1 LTVCKQWIAMSG
13 THPKGGKGSSK
24 RPPFRLAK
32 QTEVDDD
39 SAATTPARASQQQSA
54 GGTSTAAKQQQQQQ
68 QQQPPPPPSEEPPAE
83 RRSSSD
89 GSRPPTTP
97 TTKAQ
102 ISCGRV
108 QSKNNSPKNSKPLSR
123 AFIQLRGFIRYRRRG
138 VCIEVVG
145 IRGFTANVEERL
157 YVVDGGGDALFMVA
171 NIAVY
176 KFGIGLSFEYRE
188 FHGADPEKFFK
199 DTMRKNVR
207 DRNILFE
214 FESELINFIQNENCQ
229 VKEFPGMCS
238 YYRMLLHR
246 VSAYFGLEHN
256 VIAGGTSLAVKKT
269 PNTRIPPV
277 SFQSLYNE
285 CMEKPTSTLATTLTT
300 TTTTLATTTIT
311 TSVATA
317 ISTST
322 TNVPVLL
329 KREAEVGKE
338 NGSNTEIP
346 KPEMKATKSIEERE
360 QSYVLARA
368 RIFSKTSSSS
378 TDAAAETARRFCAKP
393 WSSAENNPETCMMYN
408 QQKCL
413 AQQYGFGNNGG
424 GGTGRNLPIPQVE
437 AASPY
442 AHPPYRLSRIM
453 NLIILLLLLL
463 LLLIFLYNLPEDE
476 IMEMPNVPQFGRMFN
491 PLSVFP
497 GSPVMC
503 LVQSIDQVPEG
514 ALLINPHTGEPLLN
528 TDGSLCFHNSRT
540 MLRMQQQMNTF
551 AATSNVHPH
560 PTMGSI
566 SPGDQMTA
574 AATMLPNNLQSLNIN
589 VDHPPT
595 INTYTNEPPMAA
607 QFNAGMNQSG
617 CNFAGVQSQMPCV
630 VPPKPMMYGAQTGP
644 VNGSADI
651 SQMGMANNP
660 SFSFYYPPMYYSNYA
675 PHHQAVPMTA
685 FNPPT
690 TVMDEQQ
697 QQLLQQ
703 QQQQQQQQLQLQL
716 QQQQQQ
722 QQQIGTAAE
731 SANSNEE
738 LMLNRYGDA
747 ETTYAAQVMHP
758 MNNFQG
764 NVFDQYRRGS
774 QDDRQNE

>member
-1 LTVCKQWIAMSG
+1 MEIRSDHGLRAGAVLTVCKQWIAMSG

-39 SAATTPARASQQQSA
+39 SAATTPTRTSQQQSA
-54 GGTSTAAKQQQQQQ
+54 GGTSTAAKQQQQ

-108 QSKNNSPKNSKPLSR
+108 QSKNNSPKNSKPLPR
-123 AFIQLRGFIRYRRRG
+123 VNEREALRTGG
-138 VCIEVVG
+138 CLT
-145 IRGFTANVEERL
+145 TAPVPC
-157 YVVDGGGDALFMVA
+157 FQT
-171 NIAVY
+171 IAPDWSTSPDMS
-176 KFGIGLSFEYRE
+176 GRLSFEYRE

-199 DTMRKNVR
+199 ETMRKNVR

-285 CMEKPTSTLATTLTT
+285 CMEKPTSTLATT
-300 TTTTLATTTIT
+300 TTTLATTTIT

-317 ISTST
+317 ITTST

-393 WSSAENNPETCMMYN
+393 WSSAENNPETCIIYN

-424 GGTGRNLPIPQVE
+424 GGGTGRNLSIPPVE
-437 AASPY
+437 AAPPY
-442 AHPPYRLSRIM
+442 AHPSYRL
-453 NLIILLLLLL
+453 N
-463 LLLIFLYNLPEDE
+463 E

-560 PTMGSI
+560 ATMGSI

-595 INTYTNEPPMAA
+595 MNTYTNEPPMAA
-607 QFNAGMNQSG
+607 QFNAGMNQSVVG

-660 SFSFYYPPMYYSNYA
+660 SYSFYYPPMYYSNYA

-703 QQQQQQQQLQLQL
+703 QQQQQQQQLQFQL

-722 QQQIGTAAE
+722 QQQQQISTAAE
-731 SANSNEE
+731 SANNNEE

-747 ETTYAAQVMHP
+747 ETPYAAQVMHP

>member
-1 LTVCKQWIAMSG
+1 M
-13 THPKGGKGSSK
+13 
-24 RPPFRLAK
+24 R
-32 QTEVDDD
+32 
-39 SAATTPARASQQQSA
+39 
-54 GGTSTAAKQQQQQQ
+54 
-68 QQQPPPPPSEEPPAE
+68 
-83 RRSSSD
+83 
-89 GSRPPTTP
+89 
-97 TTKAQ
+97 
-102 ISCGRV
+102 
-108 QSKNNSPKNSKPLSR
+108 
-123 AFIQLRGFIRYRRRG
+123 
-138 VCIEVVG
+138 
-145 IRGFTANVEERL
+145 
-157 YVVDGGGDALFMVA
+157 
-171 NIAVY
+171 
-176 KFGIGLSFEYRE
+176 LSFEYRE

-256 VIAGGTSLAVKKT
+256 VIAGGTSLA
-269 PNTRIPPV
+269 
-277 SFQSLYNE
+277 
-285 CMEKPTSTLATTLTT
+285 
-300 TTTTLATTTIT
+300 
-311 TSVATA
+311 
-317 ISTST
+317 
-322 TNVPVLL
+322 
-329 KREAEVGKE
+329 
-338 NGSNTEIP
+338 EIP

-368 RIFSKTSSSS
+368 RIFSKTFENVSFLFLLC
-378 TDAAAETARRFCAKP
+378 RFCAKP
-393 WSSAENNPETCMMYN
+393 WSSAENNPETCMIYN

-442 AHPPYRLSRIM
+442 AHPPYRL
-453 NLIILLLLLL
+453 N
-463 LLLIFLYNLPEDE
+463 E

-617 CNFAGVQSQMPCV
+617 MRV
-630 VPPKPMMYGAQTGP
+630 
-644 VNGSADI
+644 
-651 SQMGMANNP
+651 
-660 SFSFYYPPMYYSNYA
+660 
-675 PHHQAVPMTA
+675 
-685 FNPPT
+685 
-690 TVMDEQQ
+690 
-697 QQLLQQ
+697 
-703 QQQQQQQQLQLQL
+703 
-716 QQQQQQ
+716 
-722 QQQIGTAAE
+722 TAAE

>member
-1 LTVCKQWIAMSG
+1 MEIRSDHGLRTGAVVDYFLLSVLTVCKQWIAMSG

-123 AFIQLRGFIRYRRRG
+123 GSKY
-138 VCIEVVG
+138 CS
-145 IRGFTANVEERL
+145 
-157 YVVDGGGDALFMVA
+157 
-171 NIAVY
+171 
-176 KFGIGLSFEYRE
+176 GLSFEYRE

-277 SFQSLYNE
+277 RFQSLYNE

-317 ISTST
+317 ITTST

-393 WSSAENNPETCMMYN
+393 WSSAENNPETCMIYN

-442 AHPPYRLSRIM
+442 AHPPYRL
-453 NLIILLLLLL
+453 N
-463 LLLIFLYNLPEDE
+463 E

-607 QFNAGMNQSG
+607 QFNAGMNQSVVG

-660 SFSFYYPPMYYSNYA
+660 SYSFYYPPMYYSNYA

-703 QQQQQQQQLQLQL
+703 QQQQQQLQLQL

-722 QQQIGTAAE
+722 QISTAAE